1 MGRIED
7 QSGKEAMRLYSD
19 KLACPSRGNLTAV
32 KTMLSRRQTER
43 GGKVF
48 WNTEESDRHL
58 THCGDSC
65 VASKPL
71 CPREASVGTLR
82 AGKDHFCTAKRSC
95 GGWRQAH
102 LDALVSHELHTG
114 APMLSP
120 APIPPEQGRGTN
132 PERMEQ

>member
-7 QSGKEAMRLYSD
+7 QSGKEAMRLYSE
-19 KLACPSRGNLTAV
+19 KQACPSRGNLTAV

-48 WNTEESDRHL
+48 WDTEESDRHP
-58 THCGDSC
+58 TGCGNSC

-82 AGKDHFCTAKRSC
+82 AGKDHFCFAWRSC
-95 GGWRQAH
+95 GGGRQAH

-132 PERMEQ
+132 PERMKQ